1 MYVCIVI
8 DNLFPFN
15 TQDVN
20 MMPESE
26 DKKITEGT
34 INGAVTESSQ
44 SAEETQNAHEKVD
57 DNLKSE
63 LRAPPAWLQME
74 TNQGSS
80 KVKLPPVTEA
90 HVNKKRK
97 RHSRNSRQNSRVKM
111 NSTIEPVPEELPNLN
126 VNTWNVFPLISYNT
140 RGNHWL
146 RIRVPHLQKS

>member
-1 MYVCIVI
+1 
-8 DNLFPFN
+8 
-15 TQDVN
+15 

-34 INGAVTESSQ
+34 TNGAVIESSQ

-57 DNLKSE
+57 VKSE
-63 LRAPPAWLQME
+63 LRAPPAWLQKE

-80 KVKLPPVTEA
+80 KVKLPPVTVA

-97 RHSRNSRQNSRVKM
+97 RHSRNSRENSRVKL

-126 VNTWNVFPLISYNT
+126 VNTWMFFPWLVIILEVIIDYGSAFVTYGRANESKWIQFSGRDAPDKIS
-140 RGNHWL
+140 GGG
-146 RIRVPHLQKS
+146 

>member
-1 MYVCIVI
+1 
-8 DNLFPFN
+8 
-15 TQDVN
+15 

-26 DKKITEGT
+26 DKNITEGM
-34 INGAVTESSQ
+34 INGAVIESSQ

-63 LRAPPAWLQME
+63 LRAPPAWLQKE

-80 KVKLPPVTEA
+80 KVKLPPVTDA

-111 NSTIEPVPEELPNLN
+111 NSSIEPVPEELPNLN
-126 VNTWNVFPLISYNT
+126 VNT
-140 RGNHWL
+140 
-146 RIRVPHLQKS
+146 